1 MPHLT
6 TLDID
11 GLEDMPA
18 GGCGWKAAAGVLAS
32 CLSLALQ
39 IHNTPCV
46 STQMQES
53 FSRKSVSEFQLKGAH
68 CVQYMMAGATP
79 DLHSMHITLY
89 STVDAAS
96 EMHCD
101 AWRSQTSKG
110 NKRMPEQ
117 FTFVI

>member
-1 MPHLT
+1 M
-6 TLDID
+6 
-11 GLEDMPA
+11 
-18 GGCGWKAAAGVLAS
+18 GWKTCQLEAVAGKLLLAS
-32 CLSLALQ
+32 WPAAC
-39 IHNTPCV
+39 HWPCRYTTHHV
-46 STQMQES
+46 YQKQES

-101 AWRSQTSKG
+101 VWRSQTSKG

>member
-6 TLDID
+6 TLDIN

-39 IHNTPCV
+39 IHMCIKSRNLSV
-46 STQMQES
+46 ASQYQS
-53 FSRKSVSEFQLKGAH
+53 FNSKGAH

-101 AWRSQTSKG
+101 VWRSQTSKG